1 MKSESENTFSPETRP
16 SPRSV
21 SAKDLITL
29 FEAQRLANEQ
39 LYTGLRDWFASGSDV
54 LQNPP
59 PREHTRRRGLYEKA
73 FELSMQAEAKI
84 ELLLSGF
91 RVRL

>member
-1 MKSESENTFSPETRP
+1 MKSESENATSPETRP

-29 FEAQRLANEQ
+29 FEAQRLANVQ
-39 LYTGLRDWFASGSDV
+39 LYAGLRDWFESLSDTI
-54 LQNPP
+54 QTPP
-59 PREHTRRRGLYEKA
+59 PREHTRRRALYEKA
-73 FELSMQAEAKI
+73 FELSKQAEAKI

>member
-1 MKSESENTFSPETRP
+1 MHSEIECTSSSTTLTTR
-16 SPRSV
+16 RSV

-29 FEAQRLANEQ
+29 FEAQRLGNEQ
-39 LYTGLRDWFASGSDV
+39 LYTGLRDWFASDSDV

-59 PREHTRRRGLYEKA
+59 PRKHTRRRGLYEKA
-73 FELSMQAEAKI
+73 FELSRQAEAKI